1 MTRKIK
7 IALFVLL
14 LLALAAGTL
23 PALARAPQNPAVSSG
38 GGYRLERV
46 VEQPAV
52 QAGGY
57 RLAEFAPL
65 EPALAS
71 GGNYRLL
78 APAAANA
85 TGHGCCCSF
94 LPCVIR
100 P

>member
-1 MTRKIK
+1 MKHKWKIG
-7 IALFVLL
+7 LFVILALL
-14 LLALAAGTL
+14 LAAGTL
-23 PALARAPQNPAVSSG
+23 PALARTPQSPAVSAG

-46 VEQPAV
+46 VEQR
-52 QAGGY
+52 GY

-71 GGNYRLL
+71 GGSYRLL

-85 TGHGCCCSF
+85 AGHGCCCSF